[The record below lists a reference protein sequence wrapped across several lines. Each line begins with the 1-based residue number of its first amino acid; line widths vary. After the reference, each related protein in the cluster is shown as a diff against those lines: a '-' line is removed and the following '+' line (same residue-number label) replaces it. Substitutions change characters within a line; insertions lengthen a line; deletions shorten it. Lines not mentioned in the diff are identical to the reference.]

1 MNFEIYPGYYANL
14 RKYLAGGCT
23 PIGISV
29 GTPEYL
35 KGNPIITY
43 MRRLAPSYA
52 LLRVEDEAEYTRR
65 FKAEVLGCLDYRH
78 IVNEICAKATAMGR
92 SKAILL
98 CYEKPPKFCHRSLVA
113 EWLNSKGEFYVR
125 EYGYEGV
132 QCVPASQR
140 PKEPEQ
146 PDLFEAAGVRIPGYL
161 GPGERRGTS
170 NG

>member
-1 MNFEIYPGYYANL
+1 MDIEIYTGYYANL
-14 RKYLAGGCT
+14 RKYLAGGCV

-35 KGNPIITY
+35 KGNPIITF
-43 MRRLAPSYA
+43 MRRLAPTYA
-52 LLRVEDEAEYTRR
+52 LLRVEDEGEYTRR
-65 FKAEVLGCLDYRH
+65 YRVEVLGGLDYRS
-78 IVNEICAKATAMGR
+78 VVDEIRAKAAQAGKK
-92 SKAILL
+92 KAILL

-161 GPGERRGTS
+161 GPGEGRGVS